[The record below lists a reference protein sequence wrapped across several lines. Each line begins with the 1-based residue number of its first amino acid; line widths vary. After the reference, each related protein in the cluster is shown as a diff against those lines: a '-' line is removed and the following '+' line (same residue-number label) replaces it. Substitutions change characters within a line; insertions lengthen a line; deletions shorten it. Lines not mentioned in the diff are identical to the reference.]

1 MITIDLKILE
11 TDQKISSDIMKL
23 IYQEVSKRFLR
34 AQKVVGKPIQKM
46 IEDNLKLE
54 PEYSSLINGDLK
66 VEFGIP
72 DSSIVDTVIKVIVDK
87 VDVMIN
93 TISVTPQ
100 GLRGGLEINFFAD
113 YAYDSVV
120 ENINAK
126 VIDANSGFVIPWL
139 RWLLLEGT
147 SPLVKE
153 YDVKYQ
159 SGAGRSGGGFMIR
172 SDNDWSVPAK
182 FAGSKSSNWLTRAT
196 EKITEQQIEE
206 IIKRALAV

>member
-11 TDQKISSDIMKL
+11 TDQQIVADIMKL
-23 IYQEVSKRFLR
+23 IYQEVSNRFVR
-34 AQKVVGKPIQKM
+34 AQKIIDKPIKK
-46 IEDNLKLE
+46 IITDNLKLE

-66 VEFGIP
+66 IDFGIP
-72 DSSIVDTVIKVIVDK
+72 DSSIVDNIIEIIVDK
-87 VDVMIN
+87 IN
-93 TISVTPQ
+93 VNLKTIITTPQ

-113 YAYDSVV
+113 DDYENVV

-126 VIDANSGFVIPWL
+126 VVDTNSGFIVPWL

-159 SGAGRSGGGFMIR
+159 AGKGRSGGGFMIR
-172 SDNDWSVPAK
+172 ADKDWSVPPQ

-196 EKITEQQIEE
+196 EKITENDIEQIV
-206 IIKRALAV
+206 KKALKL

>member
-1 MITIDLKILE
+1 MITIDFKILE

-23 IYQEVSKRFLR
+23 IYQEVSKRFSR
-34 AQKVVGKPIQKM
+34 AQKVVSQPIKKIIQ
-46 IEDNLKLE
+46 DNLRLE

-66 VEFGIP
+66 IEFGIP
-72 DSSIVDTVIKVIVDK
+72 DSSIVDNIIKVIVDTVEVNIK
-87 VDVMIN
+87 
-93 TISVTPQ
+93 TISVTSQ

-113 YAYDSVV
+113 DAYDSVV
-120 ENINAK
+120 ENINAT
-126 VIDANSGFVIPWL
+126 VIDANSGFVVHWL

-159 SGAGRSGGGFMIR
+159 AGTGRSGGGFMIK
-172 SDNDWSVPAK
+172 SNNDWAVPAQ

>member
-1 MITIDLKILE
+1 MITIDLQILE

-23 IYQEVSKRFLR
+23 IYQEVSKRVIR
-34 AQKVVGKPIQKM
+34 AQKVVSKPIQKI
-46 IEDNLKLE
+46 IEENLKLE

-72 DSSIVDTVIKVIVDK
+72 DSLIVDNIIKVIVDT
-87 VDVMIN
+87 VDVRIN
-93 TISVTPQ
+93 AISITPQ
-100 GLRGGLEINFFAD
+100 GLRGGLEVNFFAD
-113 YAYDSVV
+113 DAYDSVI
-120 ENINAK
+120 ENINAN
-126 VIDANSGFVIPWL
+126 VIDTNSGFVIPWL

-159 SGAGRSGGGFMIR
+159 AGAGRSGGGFMIK
-172 SDNDWSVPAK
+172 SNNDWSVPAQ